1 MQNSIKRTFS
11 SILSLL
17 LAVVLVNGAGAAN
30 LTQDQPP
37 ETPTSQIEVV
47 SPYYSFENITT
58 TDGTE
63 VTAHI
68 INGPSQPLPEFEAE
82 RLASMTTV
90 EPQGTLANFPS
101 YSWVFGCSAVS
112 GAMISAWYDRGAYP
126 NLYTGPTNN
135 GLYPLTDTAWPT
147 WNDGFA
153 TYPNNPL
160 VASHLGLDGR
170 GTRGSIDD
178 YWVKLDSTAPD
189 PYITGGW

>member
-1 MQNSIKRTFS
+1 MHNSIKRTFS

-37 ETPTSQIEVV
+37 ETSTSQIVVV

-58 TDGTE
+58 ANGSE

-82 RLASMTTV
+82 RLASMTTI

-101 YSWVFGCSAVS
+101 YSWVLAV
-112 GAMISAWYDRGAYP
+112 R
-126 NLYTGPTNN
+126 LF
-135 GLYPLTDTAWPT
+135 LE
-147 WNDGFA
+147 
-153 TYPNNPL
+153 
-160 VASHLGLDGR
+160 R
-170 GTRGSIDD
+170 
-178 YWVKLDSTAPD
+178 
-189 PYITGGW
+189 